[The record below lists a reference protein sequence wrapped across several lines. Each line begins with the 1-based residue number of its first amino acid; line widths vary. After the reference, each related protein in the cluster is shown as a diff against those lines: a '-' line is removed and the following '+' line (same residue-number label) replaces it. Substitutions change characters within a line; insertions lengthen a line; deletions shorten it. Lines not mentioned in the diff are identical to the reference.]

1 MKKIF
6 YLIVGILSTAL
17 GAVGVVLPILPTTP
31 FLLLAAFCFAQSSER
46 LHRWFLSTK
55 LYEKHLKD
63 FVQTRAMTLK
73 TKLSLISMASA
84 MMLLG
89 FLMMENVP
97 VGRIVIACVWVFHV
111 YYFVFRIRTI
121 PAPEKSR

>member
-1 MKKIF
+1 M
-6 YLIVGILSTAL
+6 
-17 GAVGVVLPILPTTP
+17 
-31 FLLLAAFCFAQSSER
+31 
-46 LHRWFLSTK
+46 
-55 LYEKHLKD
+55 KD

-73 TKLSLISMASA
+73 TKLSLMSMASA

-89 FLMMENVP
+89 FLLMENVP

-111 YYFVFRIRTI
+111 YYFGFRIRTI